1 MGNDPKQCTFYPI
14 YWVTPIRMSS
24 LDINNESIRANF
36 FFASNHKKEYKKK
49 NGKSKEKKNDHKLEI
64 VDRFTNKIKVI
75 KYLTTINFV
84 PDCVR
89 I

>member
-1 MGNDPKQCTFYPI
+1 MKMPLSDWQMGNDPKQCTFYPM

-49 NGKSKEKKNDHKLEI
+49 NGKSKEKKKRSQTWN
-64 VDRFTNKIKVI
+64 R
-75 KYLTTINFV
+75 
-84 PDCVR
+84 R
-89 I
+89 